1 MTKFT
6 PTADDARTSL
16 VLYPLTLVDEGDQVV
31 IGRPDIDSFAVFPPD
46 AAAVVRRLRA
56 GEDLDSVA
64 TWYQDTYGEPADIED
79 FVATLY
85 DLGFVRAD
93 GAETTELPAPPPV
106 RWRRT
111 GATVLS
117 WPALTLYALAV
128 GAATVLMMV
137 VPALRPGPAAVYFSK
152 SLLVVMGVT
161 TVAQLAGIAWHEGFH
176 VLAGRRIGLPSKL
189 SVGRRLYFI
198 VFQTTLAGLMGV
210 PARKRILPFCAGL
223 IADALLVSLLI
234 GVAEAGRLAGWP
246 SWSSRVA
253 VGLAYVTILR
263 MLWQAL
269 IVMETDMYHVL
280 ASALR
285 CPDLHGMT
293 RTYLRN
299 RMARARGRQ
308 GPDIGDESTWS
319 ARDRKVVRRYA
330 PFVVIGSAAL
340 IVLAAVSVIP
350 VLSGLALR
358 VYHGI
363 TTGSLT
369 SPWFWDSLLAGIA
382 VLAPFAI
389 AWIIAIRDRKRHQ
402 ESRASSAISTS
413 TSTSTS

>member
-1 MTKFT
+1 MTDIT
-6 PTADDARTSL
+6 PTADDARTRL
-16 VLYPLTLVDEGDQVV
+16 ALYPLTLVDEGDQVV

-56 GEDLDSVA
+56 GEDLGSVA
-64 TWYQDTYGEPADIED
+64 TWYEDTYGEPADIHD

-93 GAETTELPAPPPV
+93 GTETAELPAPPV

-128 GAATVLMMV
+128 GAATVLMV
-137 VPALRPGPAAVYFSK
+137 AVPALRPGPAAVYFSR
-152 SLLVVMGVT
+152 SLLVVMSVT
-161 TVAQLAGIAWHEGFH
+161 TVAQLAGVAWHESFH
-176 VLAGRRIGLPSKL
+176 VLAGRRIGIPSKL
-189 SVGRRLYFI
+189 SIGRRLYFI
-198 VFQTTLAGLMGV
+198 VFQTTLSGLMGV

-246 SWSSRVA
+246 SWPTRVA

-269 IVMETDMYHVL
+269 IVMETDVYHVL

-299 RMARARGRQ
+299 RISRARGRL
-308 GPDIGDESTWS
+308 GPDIGDESAWS
-319 ARDRKVVRRYA
+319 ARDRRVVRRYA

-340 IVLAAVSVIP
+340 IALAVVSVAP

-363 TTGSLT
+363 TTGSFT

-389 AWIIAIRDRKRHQ
+389 AGIVAIRDRKRHQ
-402 ESRASSAISTS
+402 QSRASSATSIS
-413 TSTSTS
+413 